1 MPFRFVSQRRAY
13 PGLRV
18 RINAPAAFCGHQWA
32 GALLPVGSGWVAME
46 LHIPTLAVVAVFVTV
61 ILGALL
67 LFAWR
72 RDQSTDALVWWGAGY
87 LVGGLSFG
95 LLASRGEIA
104 NVFSIEIANAL
115 LLLGYSFL
123 LAGSRAFGGR
133 DTPITAFLIAPL
145 IWLTA
150 MQVPAIAGDINL
162 RVVVVTSLQCGL
174 VALMAYELWRERA
187 EPLLSRWPTITLL
200 VTHVVILGARMVVV
214 LVTPITSHVD
224 LFQSPVFAMMALGT
238 VLYTIAFAFLLLSM
252 TKERTEMRHR
262 IAALIDPL
270 TGLPN
275 RRAFMIDAEAMIA
288 TRASRSAPI
297 AVLLAD
303 LDRFKAIND
312 VYGHAIGDRV
322 LTVFAAALHRCLG
335 TTDLAGRIGGEEFAI
350 LLPEKGE
357 ATALALAERIRVVFA
372 AAAAEIGG
380 HAVMATVSIGV
391 AAARIGG
398 HDLGG
403 LLGRA
408 DSALYQAKEAGRNRV
423 TAFAGDRGAD
433 EAPLVPVAA

>member
-1 MPFRFVSQRRAY
+1 MQ
-13 PGLRV
+13 
-18 RINAPAAFCGHQWA
+18 
-32 GALLPVGSGWVAME
+32 
-46 LHIPTLAVVAVFVTV
+46 LHIPTLALVAVFVTV

-72 RDQSTDALVWWGAGY
+72 RDQSTDALAWWGVGY
-87 LVGGLSFG
+87 LVGGISFALLS
-95 LLASRGEIA
+95 ARGEIA
-104 NVFSIEIANAL
+104 NVFSIEIANGL

-123 LAGSRAFGGR
+123 LAGTRAFSGR
-133 DTPITAFLIAPL
+133 ETPVTVFLIAPL

-150 MQVPAIAGDINL
+150 MQVPAIASDIDL
-162 RVVVVTSLQCGL
+162 RVIIVSSLQFGL
-174 VALMAYELWRERA
+174 IALMAYEFWRERA
-187 EPLLSRWPTITLL
+187 EPLLSRWPTIILL
-200 VTHVVILGARMVVV
+200 ATHAVILIGRMIVVM
-214 LVTPITSHVD
+214 VTPIMSHED
-224 LFQSPVFAMMALGT
+224 LFRSPVFAVMAFGT

-275 RRAFMIDAEAMIA
+275 RRAFMIDAEATIA
-288 TRASRSAPI
+288 GRVSRSAPI

-322 LTVFAAALHRCLG
+322 LTVFAASLHRCLG
-335 TTDLAGRIGGEEFAI
+335 ANDLAGRIGGEEFAI
-350 LLPEKGE
+350 LLPQKDE
-357 ATALALAERIRVVFA
+357 AGALALAERIRVVFA
-372 AAAAEIGG
+372 DAAAEIGG
-380 HAVMATVSIGV
+380 HAVAATVSIGV
-391 AAARIGG
+391 AASRIGG

-408 DSALYQAKEAGRNRV
+408 DGALYQAKEAGRNRV
-423 TAFAGDRGAD
+423 AAFAGDGGD
-433 EAPLVPVAA
+433 APRISAAA

>member
-1 MPFRFVSQRRAY
+1 MQ
-13 PGLRV
+13 
-18 RINAPAAFCGHQWA
+18 
-32 GALLPVGSGWVAME
+32 
-46 LHIPTLAVVAVFVTV
+46 LHIPTLALVAVFVTV

-72 RDQSTDALVWWGAGY
+72 RDQSTDAPAWWGVGY
-87 LVGGLSFG
+87 LVGGISFALLS
-95 LLASRGEIA
+95 ARGEIA
-104 NVFSIEIANAL
+104 NVFSIEIANGL

-123 LAGSRAFGGR
+123 LAGTRAFSGR
-133 DTPITAFLIAPL
+133 ETPVTVFLIAPL

-150 MQVPAIAGDINL
+150 MQVPAIANDIDL
-162 RVVVVTSLQCGL
+162 RVIIVSSLQFGL
-174 VALMAYELWRERA
+174 IALMAYEFWRERA
-187 EPLLSRWPTITLL
+187 EPLLSRWPTIILL
-200 VTHVVILGARMVVV
+200 ATHAVILIGRMIVVM
-214 LVTPITSHVD
+214 VTPIMSHED
-224 LFQSPVFAMMALGT
+224 LFRSPVFAVMAFGT

-275 RRAFMIDAEAMIA
+275 RRAFMIDAEATIA
-288 TRASRSAPI
+288 GRVSRSAPI

-322 LTVFAAALHRCLG
+322 LTVFAASLHRCLG
-335 TTDLAGRIGGEEFAI
+335 ANDLAGRIGGEEFAI
-350 LLPEKGE
+350 LLPQKDE
-357 ATALALAERIRVVFA
+357 AGALALAERIRVVFA
-372 AAAAEIGG
+372 DAAAEIGG
-380 HAVMATVSIGV
+380 HAVAATVSIGV
-391 AAARIGG
+391 AASRIGG

-408 DSALYQAKEAGRNRV
+408 DGALYQAKEAGRNRV
-423 TAFAGDRGAD
+423 AAFAGDGD
-433 EAPLVPVAA
+433 DAPRISAAA

>member
-1 MPFRFVSQRRAY
+1 MQ
-13 PGLRV
+13 
-18 RINAPAAFCGHQWA
+18 
-32 GALLPVGSGWVAME
+32 
-46 LHIPTLAVVAVFVTV
+46 LHIPTLALVAVFVTV

-72 RDQSTDALVWWGAGY
+72 RDQSTDALAWWGVGY
-87 LVGGLSFG
+87 LVGGISFALLS
-95 LLASRGEIA
+95 ARGEIA
-104 NVFSIEIANAL
+104 NVFSIEIANGL

-123 LAGSRAFGGR
+123 LAGTRAFSGR
-133 DTPITAFLIAPL
+133 ETPVTVFLIAPL

-150 MQVPAIAGDINL
+150 MQVPAIASDIDL
-162 RVVVVTSLQCGL
+162 RVIIISSLQFGL
-174 VALMAYELWRERA
+174 IALMAHEFWRERG
-187 EPLLSRWPTITLL
+187 EPLLSRWPTIILL
-200 VTHVVILGARMVVV
+200 ATHAVILIGRMIVVM
-214 LVTPITSHVD
+214 VTPIMSHED
-224 LFQSPVFAMMALGT
+224 LFRSPVFAVMAFGT

-275 RRAFMIDAEAMIA
+275 RRAFMIDAEATIA
-288 TRASRSAPI
+288 GRVSRSAPI

-322 LTVFAAALHRCLG
+322 LTVFAASLHRCLG
-335 TTDLAGRIGGEEFAI
+335 ANDLAGRIGGEEFAI
-350 LLPEKGE
+350 LLPQKDE
-357 ATALALAERIRVVFA
+357 AGALALAERIRVVFA
-372 AAAAEIGG
+372 DAAAEIGG
-380 HAVMATVSIGV
+380 HAVAATVSIGV
-391 AAARIGG
+391 AASRIGG

-408 DSALYQAKEAGRNRV
+408 DGALYQAKEAGRNRV
-423 TAFAGDRGAD
+423 AAFAGDGGD
-433 EAPLVPVAA
+433 APRISAAA

>member
-1 MPFRFVSQRRAY
+1 MQ
-13 PGLRV
+13 
-18 RINAPAAFCGHQWA
+18 
-32 GALLPVGSGWVAME
+32 
-46 LHIPTLAVVAVFVTV
+46 LHIPTLALVAVFVTV

-72 RDQSTDALVWWGAGY
+72 RDQSTDALAWWGVGY
-87 LVGGLSFG
+87 LVGGISFALLS
-95 LLASRGEIA
+95 ARGEIA
-104 NVFSIEIANAL
+104 NVFSIEIANGL

-123 LAGSRAFGGR
+123 LAGTRAFSGR
-133 DTPITAFLIAPL
+133 ETPVTVFLIAPL

-150 MQVPAIAGDINL
+150 MQVPAIASDIDL
-162 RVVVVTSLQCGL
+162 RVIIVSSLQFGL
-174 VALMAYELWRERA
+174 IALMAYEFWRERA
-187 EPLLSRWPTITLL
+187 EPLLSRWPTIILL
-200 VTHVVILGARMVVV
+200 ATHAVILIGRMIVVM
-214 LVTPITSHVD
+214 VTPIMSHED
-224 LFQSPVFAMMALGT
+224 LFRSPVFAVMAFGT

-275 RRAFMIDAEAMIA
+275 RRAFMIDAEATIA
-288 TRASRSAPI
+288 GRVSRSAPI

-322 LTVFAAALHRCLG
+322 LTVFAASLHRCLG
-335 TTDLAGRIGGEEFAI
+335 ANDLAGRIGGEEFAI
-350 LLPEKGE
+350 LLPQKDE
-357 ATALALAERIRVVFA
+357 AGALALAERIRVVFA
-372 AAAAEIGG
+372 DAAAEIGG
-380 HAVMATVSIGV
+380 HAVAATVSIGV
-391 AAARIGG
+391 AASRIGG

-408 DSALYQAKEAGRNRV
+408 DGALYQAKEAGRNRV
-423 TAFAGDRGAD
+423 AAFAGDGD
-433 EAPLVPVAA
+433 APLVSAAA

>member
-1 MPFRFVSQRRAY
+1 MQ
-13 PGLRV
+13 
-18 RINAPAAFCGHQWA
+18 
-32 GALLPVGSGWVAME
+32 
-46 LHIPTLAVVAVFVTV
+46 LHIPTLALVAVFVTV

-72 RDQSTDALVWWGAGY
+72 RDQSTDALAWWGAGY
-87 LVGGLSFG
+87 LVSGLSFA
-95 LLASRGEIA
+95 LLSARGEIA
-104 NVFSIEIANAL
+104 NVFSIEIANGL

-123 LAGSRAFGGR
+123 LAGTRAFSGR
-133 DTPITAFLIAPL
+133 ETPVTVFLIAPL

-150 MQVPAIAGDINL
+150 MQVPAIANDIDL
-162 RVVVVTSLQCGL
+162 RVIIVSSLQFGL
-174 VALMAYELWRERA
+174 IALMAYEFWRERA
-187 EPLLSRWPTITLL
+187 EPLLSRWPTIILL
-200 VTHVVILGARMVVV
+200 ATHAVILIGRMIVVM
-214 LVTPITSHVD
+214 VTPIMSHED
-224 LFQSPVFAMMALGT
+224 LFRSPVFAVMAFGT

-275 RRAFMIDAEAMIA
+275 RRAFMIDAEATIA
-288 TRASRSAPI
+288 GRVSRSAPI

-322 LTVFAAALHRCLG
+322 LTVFAASLHRCLG
-335 TTDLAGRIGGEEFAI
+335 ANDLAGRIGGEEFAI
-350 LLPEKGE
+350 LLPQKDE
-357 ATALALAERIRVVFA
+357 AGALARAERSRVGVA
-372 AAAAEIGG
+372 DAAAEIGG
-380 HAVMATVSIGV
+380 HAVAATVSIGV
-391 AAARIGG
+391 AASRIGG

-408 DSALYQAKEAGRNRV
+408 DGALYQAKEAGRNRV
-423 TAFAGDRGAD
+423 AAFAGDGD
-433 EAPLVPVAA
+433 DAPRISAAA

>member
-1 MPFRFVSQRRAY
+1 
-13 PGLRV
+13 
-18 RINAPAAFCGHQWA
+18 
-32 GALLPVGSGWVAME
+32 ME
-46 LHIPTLAVVAVFVTV
+46 LHIPTLALVAVFVTV

-72 RDQSTDALVWWGAGY
+72 RDQSTDALAWWGVGY
-87 LVGGLSFG
+87 LVGGLSFA
-95 LLASRGEIA
+95 LLSARGTIPD
-104 NVFSIEIANAL
+104 VLSIEIANMF
-115 LLLGYSFL
+115 LLLGYTLL
-123 LAGSRAFGGR
+123 LAGARAFGGR
-133 DTPITAFLIAPL
+133 ETPVTVFIIAPL

-150 MQVPAIAGDINL
+150 MEVPAIAADINL
-162 RVVVVTSLQCGL
+162 RVVVISAAQCTLIGL
-174 VALMAYELWRERA
+174 MVYEFWRDRA
-187 EPLLSRWPTITLL
+187 EALLSRWPAIILL
-200 VTHVVILGARMVVV
+200 VTHMMILVGRGIVVMS
-214 LVTPITSHVD
+214 TPIISHNEIIR
-224 LFQSPVFAMMALGT
+224 SPIFAVMAFGT

-275 RRAFMIDAEAMIA
+275 RRAFMIDAEAAIA
-288 TRASRSAPI
+288 GRVSRSAPI

-322 LTVFAAALHRCLG
+322 LTVFAASLHRCLG
-335 TTDLAGRIGGEEFAI
+335 ANDLAGRIGGEEFAI

-357 ATALALAERIRVVFA
+357 AAALALAERIRVVFA
-372 AAAAEIGG
+372 DAAAEIGG
-380 HAVMATVSIGV
+380 HAVAATVSIGV
-391 AAARIGG
+391 AASRIGG

-408 DSALYQAKEAGRNRV
+408 DGALYQAKEAGRNRV
-423 TAFAGDRGAD
+423 AAFAGDGGD
-433 EAPLVPVAA
+433 GDAPLVSAAA

>member
-1 MPFRFVSQRRAY
+1 MQ
-13 PGLRV
+13 
-18 RINAPAAFCGHQWA
+18 
-32 GALLPVGSGWVAME
+32 
-46 LHIPTLAVVAVFVTV
+46 LHIPTLALVAVFVTV

-72 RDQSTDALVWWGAGY
+72 RDQSTDALAWWGVGY
-87 LVGGLSFG
+87 LVGGISFALLS
-95 LLASRGEIA
+95 ARGEIA
-104 NVFSIEIANAL
+104 NVFSIEIANGL

-123 LAGSRAFGGR
+123 LAGTRAFSGR
-133 DTPITAFLIAPL
+133 ETPVTVFLIAPL

-150 MQVPAIAGDINL
+150 MQVPAIANDIDL
-162 RVVVVTSLQCGL
+162 RVIIVSSLQFGL
-174 VALMAYELWRERA
+174 IALMAYEFWRERA
-187 EPLLSRWPTITLL
+187 EPLLSRWPTIILL
-200 VTHVVILGARMVVV
+200 ATHAVILIGRMIVVM
-214 LVTPITSHVD
+214 VTPIMSHED
-224 LFQSPVFAMMALGT
+224 LFRSPVFAVMAFGT

-275 RRAFMIDAEAMIA
+275 RRAFMIDAEATIA
-288 TRASRSAPI
+288 GRVSRSAPI

-322 LTVFAAALHRCLG
+322 LTVFAASLHRCLG
-335 TTDLAGRIGGEEFAI
+335 ANDLAGRIGGEEFAI
-350 LLPEKGE
+350 LLPQKDE
-357 ATALALAERIRVVFA
+357 AGALALAERIRVVFA
-372 AAAAEIGG
+372 DAAAEIGG
-380 HAVMATVSIGV
+380 HAVAATVSIGV
-391 AAARIGG
+391 AASRIGG

-408 DSALYQAKEAGRNRV
+408 DGALYQAKEAGRNRV
-423 TAFAGDRGAD
+423 AAFAGDGGD
-433 EAPLVPVAA
+433 APLVSAAA

>member
-1 MPFRFVSQRRAY
+1 MQ
-13 PGLRV
+13 
-18 RINAPAAFCGHQWA
+18 
-32 GALLPVGSGWVAME
+32 
-46 LHIPTLAVVAVFVTV
+46 LHIPTLALVAVFVTV

-72 RDQSTDALVWWGAGY
+72 RDQSTDALAWWGVGY
-87 LVGGLSFG
+87 LVGGISFALLS
-95 LLASRGEIA
+95 ARGEIA
-104 NVFSIEIANAL
+104 NVFSIEIANGL

-123 LAGSRAFGGR
+123 LAGTRAFSGR
-133 DTPITAFLIAPL
+133 ETPVTVFLIAPL

-150 MQVPAIAGDINL
+150 MQVPAIANDIDL
-162 RVVVVTSLQCGL
+162 RVIIVSSLQFGL
-174 VALMAYELWRERA
+174 IALMAHEFWRERA
-187 EPLLSRWPTITLL
+187 EPLLSRWPTVILL
-200 VTHVVILGARMVVV
+200 VTHAVILIGRMIVVM
-214 LVTPITSHVD
+214 LTPIMSDAD
-224 LFQSPVFAMMALGT
+224 LFRSPVLAVMAFGT

-275 RRAFMIDAEAMIA
+275 RRAFMIDAEAAIA
-288 TRASRSAPI
+288 RRVSRSAPI

-312 VYGHAIGDRV
+312 AYGHAIGDRV
-322 LTVFAAALHRCLG
+322 LTVFAASLHRCLG
-335 TTDLAGRIGGEEFAI
+335 ANDLAGRIGGEEFAI

-357 ATALALAERIRVVFA
+357 AAALALAERIRVVFA
-372 AAAAEIGG
+372 DAAAEIGG
-380 HAVMATVSIGV
+380 HVVAATVSIGV
-391 AAARIGG
+391 AASRIGG

-408 DSALYQAKEAGRNRV
+408 DGALYQAKEAGRNRV
-423 TAFAGDRGAD
+423 AVFAGDGGD
-433 EAPLVPVAA
+433 APLVSAAA